1 MHGQNHIKLLVI
13 VGWLIASQL
22 FNEVTSAAEV
32 IKHQQN
38 WEGNYVTVQSK
49 IRKKRARDRR
59 SLQEICS
66 FHVVKQFGKVVGN
79 LHAPK

>member
-1 MHGQNHIKLLVI
+1 LPRR
-13 VGWLIASQL
+13 L
-22 FNEVTSAAEV
+22 FNEVTTAAEV

-38 WEGNYVTVQSK
+38 WEDNYVTVHSK

-59 SLQEICS
+59 SLQEIICS

-79 LHAPK
+79 VHAPKW

>member
-1 MHGQNHIKLLVI
+1 LPR
-13 VGWLIASQL
+13 SL

-49 IRKKRARDRR
+49 IRKKRARDRC
-59 SLQEICS
+59 SLQEVIRS
-66 FHVVKQFGKVVGN
+66 FNVVKQLRNVVGN
-79 LHAPK
+79 VHAPKW

>member
-1 MHGQNHIKLLVI
+1 LSAGYLP
-13 VGWLIASQL
+13 SRL

-38 WEGNYVTVQSK
+38 WEGNYVTVHSK
-49 IRKKRARDRR
+49 IKKKRAWDRR

-66 FHVVKQFGKVVGN
+66 FHVVKQLGKVVGN
-79 LHAPK
+79 VHAPKW